1 MARCTAPVRG
11 HRSSAAAADCPACG
25 GRYGRSSGYGG
36 SYGGYNSSYSGYGSY
51 SSPSYSSTGSSGR
64 GSSGGSSRRTKKPR
78 WSGAASA
85 AWYTP
90 EQVQALTPVREN
102 VESLAVSQPDL
113 RDVFLCHAWDD
124 RQGSAKELHDLLE
137 ARGVRVW
144 FSEKD
149 LGLGV
154 PMMRAIDKG
163 LVNSRVGI
171 VLVTPAMLR
180 RLPAEGVA
188 DKELSAL
195 LRRERLVPV
204 VHGTT
209 YEELER
215 VSLLLASRAGLN
227 TAEESMAEVAT
238 KIAELVVA

>member
-11 HRSSAAAADCPACG
+11 HIRGGGADCPVCG
-25 GRYGRSSGYGG
+25 SRYGRRYGGYGG
-36 SYGGYNSSYSGYGSY
+36 GYPSYSA
-51 SSPSYSSTGSSGR
+51 PSYSSYSSSG
-64 GSSGGSSRRTKKPR
+64 SGGSSRASSGGSGRRTSKPR
-78 WSGAASA
+78 WSGAGSSV
-85 AWYTP
+85 WYTP
-90 EQVQALTPVREN
+90 EQVQALTPVREH
-102 VESLAVSQPDL
+102 VENLAVSEPDL

-137 ARGVRVW
+137 ARGVKVW

-180 RLPAEGVA
+180 RLPAEGIA

-209 YEELER
+209 YEELEK

-227 TAEESMAEVAT
+227 TAEETMAEVAD
-238 KIAELVVA
+238 KLAELVAV

>member
-1 MARCTAPVRG
+1 M
-11 HRSSAAAADCPACG
+11 
-25 GRYGRSSGYGG
+25 
-36 SYGGYNSSYSGYGSY
+36 
-51 SSPSYSSTGSSGR
+51 
-64 GSSGGSSRRTKKPR
+64 
-78 WSGAASA
+78 
-85 AWYTP
+85 WYTP
-90 EQVQALTPVREN
+90 AQVQALTPVREN
-102 VESLAVSQPDL
+102 VENLAASQPDL

-163 LVNSRVGI
+163 LMNSRVGI

-180 RLPAEGVA
+180 RLPAEGIA

-204 VHGTT
+204 AHGTT
-209 YEELER
+209 YEELEQ
-215 VSLLLASRAGLN
+215 VSLLLASRAGLS
-227 TAEESMAEVAT
+227 TAEESMAEVAS
-238 KIAELVVA
+238 KIAELVAA

>member
-1 MARCTAPVRG
+1 M
-11 HRSSAAAADCPACG
+11 S
-25 GRYGRSSGYGG
+25 
-36 SYGGYNSSYSGYGSY
+36 N
-51 SSPSYSSTGSSGR
+51 SSGR
-64 GSSGGSSRRTKKPR
+64 TTGGSGRRTTKPR
-78 WSGAASA
+78 WSGSSSA

-90 EQVQALTPVREN
+90 EQVLALTPIREN

-188 DKELSAL
+188 DKKLSAL

-209 YEELER
+209 YEELEH
-215 VSLLLASRAGLN
+215 VSLLLASRAGLS
-227 TAEESMAEVAT
+227 TAEEPMAEVAA
-238 KIAELVVA
+238 KIAELVAT

>member
-1 MARCTAPVRG
+1 M
-11 HRSSAAAADCPACG
+11 
-25 GRYGRSSGYGG
+25 
-36 SYGGYNSSYSGYGSY
+36 
-51 SSPSYSSTGSSGR
+51 
-64 GSSGGSSRRTKKPR
+64 
-78 WSGAASA
+78 
-85 AWYTP
+85 
-90 EQVQALTPVREN
+90 REN
-102 VESLAVSQPDL
+102 IENLAVSQPDL

-124 RQGSAKELHDLLE
+124 RQASARELHDLLE
-137 ARGVRVW
+137 ERGVRVW

-180 RLPAEGVA
+180 RLPAEGIA

-204 VHGTT
+204 VHETT
-209 YEELER
+209 YEELEK
-215 VSLLLASRAGLN
+215 VSLLLASLAGLN
-227 TAEESMAEVAT
+227 TTEESMAEVAT
-238 KIAELVVA
+238 KIAELVAT

>member
-1 MARCTAPVRG
+1 MARCTAPRNG
-11 HRSSAAAADCPACG
+11 HRTASGAANCPACRG
-25 GRYGRSSGYGG
+25 GGFRN
-36 SYGGYNSSYSGYGSY
+36 YGGYNRYYSTSSYST
-51 SSPSYSSTGSSGR
+51 PSYSSSRSNSSGV
-64 GSSGGSSRRTKKPR
+64 GNRTAKPR
-78 WSGAASA
+78 WSRAGSSIV
-85 AWYTP
+85 YTP
-90 EQVQALTPVREN
+90 AQILTLTPVREN
-102 VESLAVSQPDL
+102 VENLAVSQPDL

-137 ARGVRVW
+137 AGGVSVW

-163 LVNSRVGI
+163 LVNSRIGI
-171 VLVTPAMLR
+171 VLVTPAMLQ

-195 LRRERLVPV
+195 LRRERLIPV

-209 YEELER
+209 YEDLEK
-215 VSLLLASRAGLN
+215 VSLLLASRAGLS
-227 TAEESMAEVAT
+227 TAEETMAGVAA
-238 KIAELVVA
+238 KITELVAI

>member
-1 MARCTAPVRG
+1 MSDRLSSVKRKACFSASHTMSAR
-11 HRSSAAAADCPACG
+11 HMSASAKLSCL
-25 GRYGRSSGYGG
+25 
-36 SYGGYNSSYSGYGSY
+36 
-51 SSPSYSSTGSSGR
+51 
-64 GSSGGSSRRTKKPR
+64 RRTTMR
-78 WSGAASA
+78 WVSA
-85 AWYTP
+85 MGCKSCG
-90 EQVQALTPVREN
+90 R
-102 VESLAVSQPDL
+102 
-113 RDVFLCHAWDD
+113 
-124 RQGSAKELHDLLE
+124 
-137 ARGVRVW
+137 

-180 RLPAEGVA
+180 RLPAEGIA

-209 YEELER
+209 YEELEQ
-215 VSLLLASRAGLN
+215 VSLLLASRAGLS

-238 KIAELVVA
+238 KIAELVAI

>member
-1 MARCTAPVRG
+1 MARCTAPVNG
-11 HRSSAAAADCPACG
+11 HRSAAAAAACPAG
-25 GRYGRSSGYGG
+25 GSRYSRSSG
-36 SYGGYNSSYSGYGSY
+36 YSGYGSSSY
-51 SSPSYSSTGSSGR
+51 GSYPSPSSSSGSSSGRTSGSSGR
-64 GSSGGSSRRTKKPR
+64 RTAKPR
-78 WSGAASA
+78 WSGTGSSV
-85 AWYTP
+85 WYTP

-102 VESLAVSQPDL
+102 VESLAASQPDL

-180 RLPAEGVA
+180 RLPAEGIA

-209 YEELER
+209 YEELEK
-215 VSLLLASRAGLN
+215 VSLLLASRAGLS
-227 TAEESMAEVAT
+227 TAEESMAEVAA
-238 KIAELVVA
+238 KIAELVAI

>member
-1 MARCTAPVRG
+1 MSRCTAPKRG

-25 GRYGRSSGYGG
+25 GRYGRSS
-36 SYGGYNSSYSGYGSY
+36 SYGGYGGDYSSRASSARLSY
-51 SSPSYSSTGSSGR
+51 SSSGSTGSR
-64 GSSGGSSRRTKKPR
+64 RRTAKPR
-78 WSGAASA
+78 WSGAGSA
-85 AWYTP
+85 VLYTP

-102 VESLAVSQPDL
+102 VENLAASQPDL

-124 RQGSAKELHDLLE
+124 RQGAAKELHDLLE

-180 RLPAEGVA
+180 RLPAEGIA

-215 VSLLLASRAGLN
+215 VSLLLASRAGLS
-227 TAEESMAEVAT
+227 TAEETMADVAA
-238 KIAELVVA
+238 KIAELVAI

>member
-11 HRSSAAAADCPACG
+11 HTRGGGADCPACG
-25 GRYGRSSGYGG
+25 GRYRRFS
-36 SYGGYNSSYSGYGSY
+36 YGSY
-51 SSPSYSSTGSSGR
+51 QSYPYQSFSSPSSPTSGR
-64 GSSGGSSRRTKKPR
+64 GGGQSSGSGSSRSTKPR
-78 WSGAASA
+78 WSGVGSA
-85 AWYTP
+85 VWYTP

-102 VESLAVSQPDL
+102 VEHLAASQPDL

-137 ARGVRVW
+137 KRGVRVW

-180 RLPAEGVA
+180 RLPAEGIA

-195 LRRERLVPV
+195 LRRERLIPV

-209 YEELER
+209 YEELEK

-227 TAEESMAEVAT
+227 TAEESMAEVAA
-238 KIAELVVA
+238 KIAELVAT

>member
-25 GRYGRSSGYGG
+25 GRYGRSSGYRG
-36 SYGGYNSSYSGYGSY
+36 YGGGHNNYGSY
-51 SSPSYSSTGSSGR
+51 SASSYSSVGSGGGR
-64 GSSGGSSRRTKKPR
+64 GSSGGSGRRTKKAS
-78 WSGAASA
+78 WSGAGSA
-85 AWYTP
+85 VWYTP
-90 EQVQALTPVREN
+90 EQVQALTPIREN
-102 VESLAVSQPDL
+102 VESLAASQPDL

-124 RQGSAKELHDLLE
+124 RQSSAKELHDLLE

-163 LVNSRVGI
+163 LINSRVGI

-180 RLPAEGVA
+180 RCRPSSGVNASFQLLTELPM
-188 DKELSAL
+188 KN
-195 LRRERLVPV
+195 LRRSVYCWPPEPD
-204 VHGTT
+204 
-209 YEELER
+209 
-215 VSLLLASRAGLN
+215 
-227 TAEESMAEVAT
+227 
-238 KIAELVVA
+238 

>member
-11 HRSSAAAADCPACG
+11 HTRGGGADCPVCGPRYRRSRSYSPYSAPPYIPSYTPSLSSSGSGGG
-25 GRYGRSSGYGG
+25 GRS
-36 SYGGYNSSYSGYGSY
+36 
-51 SSPSYSSTGSSGR
+51 
-64 GSSGGSSRRTKKPR
+64 SSGGSSRTAKPR
-78 WSGAASA
+78 WSGAGSA
-85 AWYTP
+85 VWYTP

-102 VESLAVSQPDL
+102 VENLAVSQPDL

-124 RQGSAKELHDLLE
+124 RQSSAKQLHDLLE

-180 RLPAEGVA
+180 RLPAEGIA

-209 YEELER
+209 YEELEL

-227 TAEESMAEVAT
+227 TAEESMAEVAN
-238 KIAELVVA
+238 KIAELVAT

>member
-11 HRSSAAAADCPACG
+11 HKSAAAAANCPACG
-25 GRYGRSSGYGG
+25 SRGRFGGYGG
-36 SYGGYNSSYSGYGSY
+36 HSSYSSNSY
-51 SSPSYSSTGSSGR
+51 PSYLPSGSS
-64 GSSGGSSRRTKKPR
+64 SSRNGGGSGNRTKKPS
-78 WSGAASA
+78 WSGASSTAS
-85 AWYTP
+85 YTP
-90 EQVQALTPVREN
+90 EQVQALTPVRES
-102 VESLAVSQPDL
+102 VENLAVSQPDL

-163 LVNSRVGI
+163 LVNSRIGI
-171 VLVTPAMLR
+171 VLVSPAMLR

-195 LRRERLVPV
+195 LRRERLIPV
-204 VHGTT
+204 IHETT
-209 YEELER
+209 YEELEQ
-215 VSLLLASRAGLN
+215 VSLLLASRAGLS
-227 TAEESMAEVAT
+227 TTEETMAEVAT
-238 KIAELVVA
+238 KIAELVAT

>member
-1 MARCTAPVRG
+1 MARCTAPVMG
-11 HRSSAAAADCPACG
+11 HRSAAAAANCPACG
-25 GRYGRSSGYGG
+25 GRYGRSR
-36 SYGGYNSSYSGYGSY
+36 SYGGYGSSYGSSASTPY
-51 SSPSYSSTGSSGR
+51 SPMSNSSGR
-64 GSSGGSSRRTKKPR
+64 TTGGSGRRTTKPR
-78 WSGAASA
+78 WSGSSSA

-90 EQVQALTPVREN
+90 EQVLALTPIREN

-188 DKELSAL
+188 DKKLSAL

-209 YEELER
+209 YEELEH
-215 VSLLLASRAGLN
+215 VSLLLASRAGLS
-227 TAEESMAEVAT
+227 TAEEPMAEVAA
-238 KIAELVVA
+238 KIAELVAT

>member
-1 MARCTAPVRG
+1 VYG
-11 HRSSAAAADCPACG
+11 HRTASGAASCPQCAG
-25 GRYGRSSGYGG
+25 RSRYGGHSRYEYG
-36 SYGGYNSSYSGYGSY
+36 SYSTPSY
-51 SSPSYSSTGSSGR
+51 SSPSYSSSASSR
-64 GSSGGSSRRTKKPR
+64 TQSSGGGSGRKTAKPR
-78 WSGAASA
+78 WSGAGSA

-90 EQVQALTPVREN
+90 EQVQSLTPIREN
-102 VESLAVSQPDL
+102 VENLAASRPDL

-180 RLPAEGVA
+180 RLPAEGIA
-188 DKELSAL
+188 DLELSAL

-204 VHGTT
+204 AHGTT

-215 VSLLLASRAGLN
+215 VSVLLASRAGLS
-227 TAEESMAEVAT
+227 TAEESLADVAT
-238 KIAELVVA
+238 KIAELVAV

>member
-1 MARCTAPVRG
+1 L
-11 HRSSAAAADCPACG
+11 
-25 GRYGRSSGYGG
+25 
-36 SYGGYNSSYSGYGSY
+36 
-51 SSPSYSSTGSSGR
+51 
-64 GSSGGSSRRTKKPR
+64 
-78 WSGAASA
+78 
-85 AWYTP
+85 YTP
-90 EQVQALTPVREN
+90 EQVQSLTPVREN
-102 VESLAVSQPDL
+102 VENLAASQPDL

-137 ARGVRVW
+137 ELGVRVW

-180 RLPAEGVA
+180 RLPAEGIA

-204 VHGTT
+204 AHGTT
-209 YEELER
+209 YEELEK
-215 VSLLLASRAGLN
+215 VSLLLASRAGLS
-227 TAEESMAEVAT
+227 TAEESMAEVAA
-238 KIAELVVA
+238 KIAELVVTKS

>member
-1 MARCTAPVRG
+1 MARCTAPIRG
-11 HRSSAAAADCPACG
+11 HSSAAAAANCPACG
-25 GRYGRSSGYGG
+25 SRYSR
-36 SYGGYNSSYSGYGSY
+36 YGGYGRGSSSYGAY
-51 SSPSYSSTGSSGR
+51 SPPSYPSTKS
-64 GSSGGSSRRTKKPR
+64 SSGGSSVGSGRRTTKPR
-78 WSGAASA
+78 WSGAGSA
-85 AWYTP
+85 VWYTP

-102 VESLAVSQPDL
+102 VESLAASQPDL
-113 RDVFLCHAWDD
+113 RDAFLCHAWDD
-124 RQGSAKELHDLLE
+124 RQGSAKELYDHLE
-137 ARGVRVW
+137 SRGVRVW

-154 PMMRAIDKG
+154 SMMRAIDRG

-195 LRRERLVPV
+195 LRRERLIPV

-209 YEELER
+209 YDELEQ

-227 TAEESMAEVAT
+227 TAEDSMAEVAA
-238 KIAELVVA
+238 KIAELVKI

>member
-1 MARCTAPVRG
+1 MARCTAPYEG
-11 HRSSAAAADCPACG
+11 HRTASGAAACPACRGRSRFG
-25 GRYGRSSGYGG
+25 GYSGYRSPSYSPYTPPYTASYSSSGGSGGGRSSGGG
-36 SYGGYNSSYSGYGSY
+36 G
-51 SSPSYSSTGSSGR
+51 
-64 GSSGGSSRRTKKPR
+64 RRTAKPR
-78 WSGAASA
+78 WSAAGSA
-85 AWYTP
+85 VWYTP

-102 VESLAVSQPDL
+102 VESLAASKPDL

-137 ARGVRVW
+137 GRGVRVW

-180 RLPAEGVA
+180 RLPTEGIA

-195 LRRERLVPV
+195 LRRERLIPV

-209 YEELER
+209 YEELEQ
-215 VSLLLASRAGLN
+215 VSLLLASRAGLS
-227 TAEESMAEVAT
+227 TAEESMADIAA
-238 KIAELVVA
+238 KIAELVAT

>member
-25 GRYGRSSGYGG
+25 SRGSRFS
-36 SYGGYNSSYSGYGSY
+36 SYGGYGGGYNRYESSTR
-51 SSPSYSSTGSSGR
+51 PSYSSSRITSSGSSGR
-64 GSSGGSSRRTKKPR
+64 RAVKPR
-78 WSGAASA
+78 WSGGGSVVL
-85 AWYTP
+85 YTP

-102 VESLAVSQPDL
+102 VENLAVSQPEL

-124 RQGSAKELHDLLE
+124 RQGAAKELHDLLE
-137 ARGVRVW
+137 GLGVRVW

-209 YEELER
+209 YEELEK
-215 VSLLLASRAGLN
+215 VSLLLASRAGLS
-227 TAEESMAEVAT
+227 TSEEAMSEVAA
-238 KIAELVVA
+238 KIAELVSIE

>member
-11 HRSSAAAADCPACG
+11 HTGGGAASCPACSSRS
-25 GRYGRSSGYGG
+25 RYSYSRYDSG
-36 SYGGYNSSYSGYGSY
+36 SYAP
-51 SSPSYSSTGSSGR
+51 PSYQSSSNS
-64 GSSGGSSRRTKKPR
+64 SSGGSGGLSIKGGSGRRTKKAR
-78 WSGAASA
+78 WSGMGSTV
-85 AWYTP
+85 WYTP
-90 EQVQALTPVREN
+90 EQVLSLTPVREN
-102 VESLAVSQPDL
+102 VENLAVSQPDL

-124 RQGSAKELHDLLE
+124 RQGSAKELNDLLE

-144 FSEKD
+144 FSEND

-171 VLVTPAMLR
+171 VLVTPAMLQ
-180 RLPAEGVA
+180 RLKAEGVA

-204 VHGTT
+204 AHGTT
-209 YEELER
+209 YEELEK
-215 VSLLLASRAGLN
+215 VSLLLASRAGLS
-227 TAEESMAEVAT
+227 TAEETMAEVAT
-238 KIAELVVA
+238 KIAELVAA